1 MSGALSGLKVL
12 DFSHLLFGPF
22 AAQML
27 GDLGADVIKVE
38 RHERGDLFREIPP
51 FFNQKVGGIENPS
64 FLAWNRNKRSL
75 SVDMKHPDG
84 KAILLELA
92 EKADV
97 ILQNFRPGVIEKLGF
112 GYDALSRNNPGL
124 IYCSGSGYGESG
136 PYLARPGQD
145 LLLQGLSGLMS
156 VTGRADMSPTPLGV
170 SIADQLGAYHMVY
183 GVLAALHHRNRTGRG
198 QKIEVD
204 LLRALL
210 AHQMQEFVTIL
221 NTGNRFE
228 RPRSGIAHPGMPA
241 PFGTYKTADG
251 FLNIAMNPFPTLCE
265 ALEAPDLLRFND
277 PAMLF
282 DRRDEVHAAIEAV
295 TVQETTDHWMQRLL
309 TFDLWCGEVVDQAD
323 VPQDPQVRHMQ
334 AFTSVA
340 HPQIGDIQT
349 VNVPITFSE
358 TPGAVRR
365 HPPSVGEHTREI
377 LREMGRSEPEID
389 QLLQSGAVFAPVAMA
404 GSLP

>member
-1 MSGALSGLKVL
+1 MAALAGLKVL

-38 RHERGDLFREIPP
+38 RYEKGDLFREIPP
-51 FFNQKVGGIENPS
+51 FFNEKVGGIENPS

-92 EKADV
+92 GKAD
-97 ILQNFRPGVIEKLGF
+97 ILLQNFRPGVIDKLGF
-112 GYDALSRNNPGL
+112 GYEALSKINPGL

-136 PYLARPGQD
+136 PYLTRPGQD

-156 VTGRADMSPTPLGV
+156 MTGRADAAPTPLGV
-170 SIADQLGAYHMVY
+170 SIADQLGSYHMVY
-183 GVLAALHHRNRTGRG
+183 GILAALHHRNRTGRG
-198 QKIEVD
+198 QKVEVD

-221 NTGNRFE
+221 NTRNRFE

-241 PFGTYKTADG
+241 PFGTYRTADG
-251 FLNIAMNPFPTLCE
+251 FLNIAMNPFPTLCD
-265 ALEAPDLLRFND
+265 ALDAPELMRFND

-282 DRRDEVHAAIEAV
+282 DQRDAVHAAIEAV
-295 TVQETTDHWMQRLL
+295 TARQNTAHWMARFLAV
-309 TFDLWCGEVVDQAD
+309 DLWCGEVVDQAD
-323 VPQDPQVRHMQ
+323 VPDDPQVRHLD
-334 AFTSVA
+334 AFTSVD
-340 HPQIGDIQT
+340 HPLIGPIRT

-358 TPGAVRR
+358 TPGAVTR
-365 HPPSVGEHTREI
+365 HPPSVGEHTRAILLEI
-377 LREMGRSEPEID
+377 GRTDDEID
-389 QLLQSGAVFAPVAMA
+389 RLIAKGAVFAAESGA
-404 GSLP
+404 KA

>member
-1 MSGALSGLKVL
+1 
-12 DFSHLLFGPF
+12 
-22 AAQML
+22 
-27 GDLGADVIKVE
+27 
-38 RHERGDLFREIPP
+38 
-51 FFNQKVGGIENPS
+51 
-64 FLAWNRNKRSL
+64 
-75 SVDMKHPDG
+75 
-84 KAILLELA
+84 
-92 EKADV
+92 
-97 ILQNFRPGVIEKLGF
+97 
-112 GYDALSRNNPGL
+112 
-124 IYCSGSGYGESG
+124 
-136 PYLARPGQD
+136 
-145 LLLQGLSGLMS
+145 
-156 VTGRADMSPTPLGV
+156 
-170 SIADQLGAYHMVY
+170 
-183 GVLAALHHRNRTGRG
+183 
-198 QKIEVD
+198 
-204 LLRALL
+204 
-210 AHQMQEFVTIL
+210 
-221 NTGNRFE
+221 
-228 RPRSGIAHPGMPA
+228 
-241 PFGTYKTADG
+241 
-251 FLNIAMNPFPTLCE
+251 MNPFPTLCE
-265 ALEAPDLLRFND
+265 ALEAPDLLHFND

-309 TFDLWCGEVVDQAD
+309 AFDLWCGEVVDQAD